1 MDAGLNQNQSP
12 LFYRWG
18 GGPPGPAPA
27 CLSPFVIQLFPSA
40 DGTSHPPAGQS
51 PTPGKGWEAEKD
63 GHIVKFSP
71 EMRACIS
78 SLSAVT
84 FV

>member
-51 PTPGKGWEAEKD
+51 PTPGKGWEAEK
-63 GHIVKFSP
+63 
-71 EMRACIS
+71 RRTYC
-78 SLSAVT
+78 
-84 FV
+84 